1 MGRSLDLM
9 KTGIINP
16 TKVVRSALQNAVVA
30 EKPEE
35 RGLGGGAPETA
46 FRRHDVIFW
55 WLALF
60 SDVLTSFRQLAR
72 DANAKLMPMLPC
84 ESEWLCACC
93 ECRPPLLPTRFA
105 TVLPPR

>member
-9 KTGIINP
+9 KTGIIDP

-35 RGLGGGAPETA
+35 RGLGGGALETA

-55 WLALF
+55 
-60 SDVLTSFRQLAR
+60 
-72 DANAKLMPMLPC
+72 
-84 ESEWLCACC
+84 
-93 ECRPPLLPTRFA
+93 
-105 TVLPPR
+105 